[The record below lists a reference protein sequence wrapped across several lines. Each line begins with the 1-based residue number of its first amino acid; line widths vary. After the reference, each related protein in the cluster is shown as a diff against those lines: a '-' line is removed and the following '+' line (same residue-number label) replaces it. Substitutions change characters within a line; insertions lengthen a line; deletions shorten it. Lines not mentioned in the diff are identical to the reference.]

1 MMLISIFTTSQ
12 SWCLHWDLVTGGH
25 LNFVV
30 FKKNKKQN
38 SWRFFSAFLEAA
50 IRGGVHSLLL
60 MSFKWRSVTATLRGR
75 MQHNII
81 KDQQIEK
88 FYASTEKALEFNLAI
103 VFPKTL
109 VFYKLDFFW
118 FQFLLCFIQ
127 PLCFCVLL
135 QHFAIHWCFLGCSAS
150 DLSEPPYQ
158 LAQINRNVAWKH
170 PHTKT
175 PATPLCV

>member
-60 MSFKWRSVTATLRGR
+60 MSFKWCSVTATLRGR

-103 VFPKTL
+103 VLSFCLPQNTCVLQVGFFLVSISVVLYSTFVFLCAFAAFCYSL
-109 VFYKLDFFW
+109 VFFR
-118 FQFLLCFIQ
+118 
-127 PLCFCVLL
+127 L
-135 QHFAIHWCFLGCSAS
+135 QYIW
-150 DLSEPPYQ
+150 PV
-158 LAQINRNVAWKH
+158 R
-170 PHTKT
+170 
-175 PATPLCV
+175 ATISVGTN